1 VNEANIKVF
10 DERSYRQFFRG
21 LTGKPA
27 YDYQVEFARELL
39 EGRSLIL
46 RAPTGSGKTW
56 AVLVP
61 FLYRHLAQRDC
72 STTDRIIYALPLR
85 TLASSLYRS
94 TAERIQEFV
103 GATTAVE
110 YRPRER
116 KYSRNDPLY
125 ITLQMG
131 GHQDDPFFEGHVVFT
146 TIDQLLSSYLFAPV
160 SLPARVGNIGAGA
173 LIGSLVVFDEVHLL
187 DPQRSLATTSEMLDR
202 LNGLAQFVLMTATL
216 PDSVMEWLG
225 RKLSGKSK
233 VLSTHEVL
241 ALPSHTSK
249 KRHFS
254 WVPHP
259 LAAQDVLRNH
269 AERTIVIVNSVARAQ
284 SLFREVRQNLEGI
297 PGAPVVLLLHSRF
310 FRDDRQHWESQVEE
324 YFGPKATKSNA
335 ILISTQ
341 VVEAGIDIS
350 ADVLLTEL
358 APLNSL
364 IQRAGRV
371 ARYEPP
377 RNCGRLLVFELS
389 SDRKGRLKLGPYGD
403 QHTIIDTTRSVVAR
417 PDDGPCLDYD
427 KELAWLNEVHGVP
440 DLDALAHLGSLS
452 AHRKQVLRAM
462 DGLDESACSRL
473 IRDISTINVILTDKP
488 ESVFFGGRRWPQL
501 LGVPRTSLFQLREAC
516 ANAQDPDWAL
526 KVPDQIETVPSGGLT
541 MTWRRCASPA
551 EATWLVAIHPAYAS
565 YVKEIGLELGVRSVS
580 VPAQRYTDPPP
591 LPRYSYQ
598 SEHFA
603 SHADRIVKRARCI
616 VEQQPAMMH
625 ALSRLHPEAPI
636 PDLIELTCALHDT
649 GKLQVA
655 WQAEAQ
661 RWQRRCDDRNNLGR
675 LSPQTPLAHT
685 TYDPERDKSDPN
697 LPRFPPHASCG
708 AFALSTYLAGRF
720 PPDIA
725 LTICTAIARHHG
737 AHTKNLNEYELIA
750 DSSGILTQCLP
761 ACAPLPLF
769 VRSRA
774 DRVDA
779 ERFADDWLLVFSD
792 GDEKCWPLYASLAR
806 TLRLADQGSFQ
817 EQT

>member
-1 VNEANIKVF
+1 MF
-10 DERSYRQFFRG
+10 DEPSYRQFFQG

-27 YDYQVEFARELL
+27 YEYQVEFARELL
-39 EGRSLIL
+39 DGRSLIL

-72 STTDRIIYALPLR
+72 SPADRLIYALPLR

-94 TAERIQEFV
+94 AAEKVQAFLALTR
-103 GATTAVE
+103 AVE
-110 YRPRER
+110 DCARARE
-116 KYSRNDPLY
+116 YLRNDPLY

-131 GHQDDPFFEGHVVFT
+131 GQQDDPFFEGHVVFT
-146 TIDQLLSSYLFAPV
+146 TIDQILSSYLFSPV
-160 SLPARVGNIGAGA
+160 SLPERVGNIGAGA
-173 LIGSLVVFDEVHLL
+173 LIGSLIVFDEVHLL
-187 DPQRSLATTSEMLDR
+187 DPQRSLATTTEMLDR

-225 RKLSGKSK
+225 HKLGGKSK
-233 VLSTHEVL
+233 ALSTHEVL
-241 ALPSHTSK
+241 ALPSHASK
-249 KRHFS
+249 DRHFS

-259 LAAQDVLRNH
+259 LAARDVVQNH
-269 AERTIVIVNSVARAQ
+269 AERTIAIVNSVARAQ
-284 SLFREVRQNLEGI
+284 SLFREVRQKVEGT

-310 FRDDRQHWESQVEE
+310 FRDDRQRWESQVEE
-324 YFGPKATKSNA
+324 YFGPKATKANA
-335 ILISTQ
+335 VLISTQ

-377 RNCGRLLVFELS
+377 RNRGRLLVFELARNS
-389 SDRKGRLKLGPYGD
+389 KGRLKLGPYGD
-403 QHTIIDTTRSVVAR
+403 QAKIIDTTRSVVAR
-417 PDDGPCLDYD
+417 SDNGSCLDYD
-427 KELAWLNEVHGVP
+427 KELAWLNEVHGVS
-440 DLDALAHLGSLS
+440 DRDALAHLDSLS
-452 AHRKQVLRAM
+452 AHRRQILRAM

-488 ESVFFGGRRWPQL
+488 ESVFFGGRRLPQL
-501 LGVPRTSLFQLREAC
+501 LGVPRISLLQLSEAC
-516 ANAQDPDWAL
+516 TNAQDPEWAL
-526 KVPDQIETVPSGGLT
+526 KVPDQIEADPSGGLT
-541 MTWRRCASPA
+541 MTWRRCVSPA
-551 EATWLVAIHPAYAS
+551 EATWLVAIHPAYAG
-565 YVKEIGLELGVRSVS
+565 YVEEIGLELGVPSER
-580 VPAQRYTDPPP
+580 VPAQRYLDPPP
-591 LPRYSYQ
+591 LPRYSYRC
-598 SEHFA
+598 EPFA
-603 SHADRIVKRARCI
+603 THAGRIVKRALCI
-616 VEQQPAMMH
+616 IEQHPSMMR
-625 ALSRLHPEAPI
+625 ALTRSYPGAPI
-636 PDLIELTCALHDT
+636 SDLIELTCAMHDT

-655 WQAEAQ
+655 WQTEAQ
-661 RWQRRCDDRNNLGR
+661 RWQRHCDDRNNLAKT
-675 LSPQTPLAHT
+675 SQETPLAHT
-685 TYDPERDKSDPN
+685 TYDPVRDKSNPN
-697 LPRFPPHASCG
+697 LPKFPPHASCG
-708 AFALSTYLAGRF
+708 AFALSTYLAERF
-720 PPDIA
+720 SPEVA

-750 DSSGILTQCLP
+750 DSSVILEQCLP
-761 ACAPLPLF
+761 AYAPLPF
-769 VRSRA
+769 SVRSRA

-792 GDEKCWPLYASLAR
+792 RDEKYWPLYAVLVR